1 MVQVL
6 IIGQYMNYY
15 RNHDRSSRSSR
26 RVYQYNQRHRDQD
39 YVIRNPKSRFLFAF
53 FRRLSLLFRRLYLKK
68 WTSCDIILSE
78 FFLQNVSKRVLGYLR
93 RLSMAISYNNLW
105 KTLIDKGINKS
116 ELCKKVKIS
125 TSTMAKMTNGEPV
138 NLSTLERICKELDCS
153 IEDVVEIK
161 NTEDIQV

>member
-1 MVQVL
+1 M
-6 IIGQYMNYY
+6 GQYS
-15 RNHDRSSRSSR
+15 D
-26 RVYQYNQRHRDQD
+26 YNWNQGMG
-39 YVIRNPKSRFLFAF
+39 VLFIPFFSRFALVFQ
-53 FRRLSLLFRRLYLKK
+53 RLYLKK
-68 WTSCDIILSE
+68 WTSCDIIPNE
-78 FFLQNVSKRVLGYLR
+78 FCLQNVSKRVLGYLR

>member
-1 MVQVL
+1 MWGDFCL
-6 IIGQYMNYY
+6 
-15 RNHDRSSRSSR
+15 DS
-26 RVYQYNQRHRDQD
+26 
-39 YVIRNPKSRFLFAF
+39 F
-53 FRRLSLLFRRLYLKK
+53 FSRLSLVFQRQNLKK
-68 WTSCDIILSE
+68 CKLYDIILLDFVS
-78 FFLQNVSKRVLGYLR
+78 QNVSKRVLGYLR

-105 KTLIDKGINKS
+105 KTMIDKGINKS

-161 NTEDIQV
+161 NTEDIHV

>member
-1 MVQVL
+1 M
-6 IIGQYMNYY
+6 I
-15 RNHDRSSRSSR
+15 
-26 RVYQYNQRHRDQD
+26 
-39 YVIRNPKSRFLFAF
+39 PF
-53 FRRLSLLFRRLYLKK
+53 FSRLSLVFQRQNLKK
-68 WTSCDIILSE
+68 CKLYDIILLDFVS
-78 FFLQNVSKRVLGYLR
+78 QNVSKRVLGYLR

-105 KTLIDKGINKS
+105 KTMIDKGINKS

-161 NTEDIQV
+161 NTEDIHV